1 MADRMQLA
9 ADERSDLAD
18 FLESLTPEQWERPS
32 LCEAWTIQKVVAH
45 IISYEELSYP
55 GVAAAFVRG
64 GFRPGRI
71 NEQRLAAYREHTPGQ
86 LIEILRSHLRPHG
99 LTAGFAGGIGLSDC
113 LIHHQDIR
121 RPLGLPRE
129 VPHERL
135 LEALQI
141 ALRAPVIPAKRNADG
156 LRLVATDL
164 DWQHGDGIEVTGPAE
179 ALLMTLAGRTDALD
193 ELEGPGQPAL
203 RERVAAAG

>member
-1 MADRMQLA
+1 MQLA

-18 FLESLTPEQWERPS
+18 FLDSLTPGQWERPS
-32 LCEAWTIQKVVAH
+32 LCEAWTIHDVVAH

-55 GVAAAFVRG
+55 GIAAAFVRG

-71 NEQRLAAYREHTPGQ
+71 NEQRLTAYREHTPEQ

-99 LTAGFAGGIGLSDC
+99 LTAGFGGGIGLSDC

-141 ALRAPVIPAKRNADG
+141 ALKAPSFPRRTTPPGSASSPPTSTGNT
-156 LRLVATDL
+156 ATAPRS
-164 DWQHGDGIEVTGPAE
+164 QAPP
-179 ALLMTLAGRTDALD
+179 R
-193 ELEGPGQPAL
+193 
-203 RERVAAAG
+203 RSS